1 MHYYQVKTVKL
12 QNISSEQKV
21 LYLVDITN
29 LITAVR
35 MIETFCD
42 GKRIRMTF
50 VSDLLFK
57 IYNYAVSGEQG
68 NIFNVIYFQI
78 CNRHINYSMT
88 YCVFL
93 LIFLPVKK
101 KKKNQGHLHC
111 QAEKLLVFAEA
122 LLKKSEVFGWT
133 HLLVCYGNDGIGCI
147 ARCLP
152 AHQER
157 HCTS

>member
-101 KKKNQGHLHC
+101 KKSGT
-111 QAEKLLVFAEA
+111 FA
-122 LLKKSEVFGWT
+122 LQS
-133 HLLVCYGNDGIGCI
+133 
-147 ARCLP
+147 
-152 AHQER
+152 
-157 HCTS
+157 